1 MASLFSKIVSGEIP
15 CYKIAENDFFLAFLD
30 INPLQKG
37 HVLVI
42 PKIEVDYYFDL
53 DDKTLTA
60 FNIFAK
66 KVAKA
71 IKKSMNCER
80 VGVAVIGFEVPHA
93 HMHLVP
99 MNGVNDLNFS
109 NPKMV
114 LPNNEMDMIA
124 NKIAAN
130 M

>member
-114 LPNNEMDMIA
+114 LTNNEMDMIA

>member
-93 HMHLVP
+93 HLHLVP
-99 MNGVNDLNFS
+99 MNDVNDLNFS

-114 LPNNEMDMIA
+114 LTSNEMDMIA